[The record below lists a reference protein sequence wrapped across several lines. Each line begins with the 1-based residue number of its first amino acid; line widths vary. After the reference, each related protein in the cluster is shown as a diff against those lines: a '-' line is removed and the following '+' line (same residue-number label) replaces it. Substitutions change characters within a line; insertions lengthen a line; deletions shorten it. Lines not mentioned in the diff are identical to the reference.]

1 MTLVIMQV
9 LRSLLAVAGIASLS
23 GGLLAATPLPAEPGF
38 RLEGLGAAGVA
49 EVGRPLDV
57 LRGRAEARARARA
70 VDALVLSANLLAAG
84 QDTHHT
90 VGRQA
95 GGLEE
100 KARARATA
108 ETAIWHLH
116 YWSNGA
122 VTARV
127 TLPREEILDE
137 VTVDE

>member
-1 MTLVIMQV
+1 MPAQDPAG
-9 LRSLLAVAGIASLS
+9 SAV
-23 GGLLAATPLPAEPGF
+23 
-38 RLEGLGAAGVA
+38 EGSGAAGVA

-57 LRGRAEARARARA
+57 VRGRAEARARARA
-70 VDALVLSANLLAAG
+70 VDALVLSADLLASG
-84 QDTHHT
+84 QDPHHT
-90 VGRQA
+90 VERQA
-95 GGLEE
+95 GDLEE
-100 KARARATA
+100 KARTRATS